1 MRMKKI
7 KYILSKLVSYLNEYL
22 FQHVFQALIH
32 DSENNVGKIAGLLEV
47 DKKDLV
53 EALVTRVIAASGEVV

>member
-1 MRMKKI
+1 MKKI

-22 FQHVFQALIH
+22 FQYVFQALIH
-32 DSENNVGKIAGLLEV
+32 DSENDVGKIADLLEV

-53 EALVTRVIAASGEVV
+53 EALVTRVIATSREVV